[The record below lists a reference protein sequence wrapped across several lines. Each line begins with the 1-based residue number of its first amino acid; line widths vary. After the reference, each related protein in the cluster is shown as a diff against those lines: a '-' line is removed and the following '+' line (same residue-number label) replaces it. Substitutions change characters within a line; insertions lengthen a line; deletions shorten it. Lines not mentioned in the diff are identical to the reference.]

1 MATQYEGTLSANS
14 KYLLKGF
21 GHNEPLSIDS
31 DDKSRALTAQWR
43 KNICNELTRG
53 RAIMLNN
60 LSNVPR

>member
-31 DDKSRALTAQWR
+31 DDKSRALTAQ
-43 KNICNELTRG
+43 
-53 RAIMLNN
+53 
-60 LSNVPR
+60 